1 MIRQR
6 KIKPKNIDPKF
17 LLVVAALLI
26 FGLFI
31 LSSASFAVGE
41 KKFGDP
47 QYYLK
52 EQLLKGVLIG
62 VISFLFFLKVP
73 LELLKKYS
81 FIFLIF
87 SIGLLVLVLFP
98 KLGLSHSGSTRW
110 LSFGFIS
117 FQPSELLKLS
127 FLIYLASW
135 FESRHKELQKFNSGL
150 LPFLI
155 ITGIIGVLLFLQPNI
170 GTFSVIAMSA
180 VAVYFTAGGKLR
192 HLVTVGLI
200 GLIVFSVF
208 IFLKPY
214 GAERLKTFL
223 NSQDDIKGAAYQI
236 NQALTSIGA
245 GGAGGVGINQD
256 LVSTYLPETI
266 GDSIFAVL
274 AEKLGLFGV
283 SFALLLYFL
292 LTIFSFRIAL
302 KSNEYF
308 PKLLTI
314 GIASWVVIQSFINI
328 ASISGVIPL
337 TGVPL
342 PFISYGGSALAVNL
356 AGAGIIANI
365 SRYTA

>member
-1 MIRQR
+1 MKFK
-6 KIKPKNIDPKF
+6 KIKPKNIDWRF
-17 LLVVAALLI
+17 LLIVASLLI

-31 LSSASFAVGE
+31 LSSASFIVGE
-41 KKFGDP
+41 KKFNDP

-52 EQLLKGVLIG
+52 EQLFKGVLLG
-62 VISFLFFLKVP
+62 VISFLIFLKIP
-73 LELLKKYS
+73 LEFLKKYS

-110 LSFGFIS
+110 LNLGPIS

-135 FESRHKELQKFNSGL
+135 FESRRKELQKFSSGL

-155 ITGIIGVLLFLQPNI
+155 IVGIIGFLLLLQPNM
-170 GTFSVIAMSA
+170 GTFSIIALSA
-180 VAVYFTAGGKLR
+180 AAIFFAAGGQLR
-192 HLVTVGLI
+192 HLIIISLSGLV
-200 GLIVFSVF
+200 LLSFF

-214 GAERLKTFL
+214 GTERLKIFL
-223 NSQDDIKGAAYQI
+223 NPQNDTQGASYQI
-236 NQALTSIGA
+236 NQSLMSIGV
-245 GGAGGVGINQD
+245 GGSSGIGVNQN

-283 SFALLLYFL
+283 SFTLLLYFL
-292 LTIFSFRIAL
+292 FTIFSFKIAL

-308 PKLLTI
+308 PKLLTV
-314 GIASWVVIQSFINI
+314 GITSWVIIQSFINI
-328 ASISGVIPL
+328 AAISGIIPL

-342 PFISYGGSALAVNL
+342 PFISYGSSALVVNL

-365 SRYTA
+365 SRYTT